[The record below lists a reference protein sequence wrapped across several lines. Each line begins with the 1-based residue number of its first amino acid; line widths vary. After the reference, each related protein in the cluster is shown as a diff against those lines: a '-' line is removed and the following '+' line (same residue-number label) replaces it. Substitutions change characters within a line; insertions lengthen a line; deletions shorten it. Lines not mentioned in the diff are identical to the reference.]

1 MHTQHLGKLQKNLLM
16 LLLCCVLFCVT
27 HLPSIANADAI
38 TLELKIK
45 NHQFEPQTITAPAGE
60 VIKLKVVNL
69 DDTVEEFESLSLN
82 REKIIPS
89 GGTITVTVGP
99 LSPGEYDFFGEF
111 HQATAQGKLM
121 VK

>member
-1 MHTQHLGKLQKNLLM
+1 MHIQLRRKLQDNLLM
-16 LLLCCVLFCVT
+16 LLLCCVLFCIAY
-27 HLPSIANADAI
+27 LPSTANADAI

-45 NHQFEPQTITAPAGE
+45 NHQFEPPTITAPAGE
-60 VIKLKVVNL
+60 VIKIKVVNL

-89 GGTITVTVGP
+89 GGTINVTVGP

-111 HQATAQGKLM
+111 HQTTAQGKLI